1 MQKVSKQLIYLL
13 PAMVVILADQWLK
26 KWILATLP
34 LYTTH
39 QLWPGVVEL
48 CYVQNTGAAFSM
60 FSEHTWIL
68 SLISAAA
75 ALAMLVL
82 LLRRTFP
89 NRLGQIALSCVLGG
103 AVGNLIDR
111 VFLGYVVDM
120 FSLQFMDFAIFNI
133 ADIGVTVGGV
143 LFCLYL
149 VLSWKQEEKAP
160 ARDVQQEIKEA
171 VSRAEEGDAL

>member
-1 MQKVSKQLIYLL
+1 
-13 PAMVVILADQWLK
+13 
-26 KWILATLP
+26 
-34 LYTTH
+34 
-39 QLWPGVVEL
+39 
-48 CYVQNTGAAFSM
+48 
-60 FSEHTWIL
+60 
-68 SLISAAA
+68 
-75 ALAMLVL
+75 
-82 LLRRTFP
+82 
-89 NRLGQIALSCVLGG
+89 
-103 AVGNLIDR
+103 VGNLIDR

-149 VLSWKQEEKAP
+149 VFSWKQEEKAP